1 MVATQSSML
10 KLGTKA
16 STFKLFDT
24 NSRRTVTFSPSI
36 TGKGFLFAFICNHCP
51 FVIHLKK
58 HFPGVF
64 NNWLDQGIKVYAISS
79 NDTIEYPADS
89 PEKMSEETLEF
100 NFNFPY
106 LFDETQQVARAF
118 KATCTPDFF
127 LFNEHQK
134 LVYRGQYDSSRPGGQ
149 IEVSG
154 EDLINAVNRMIAG
167 EKPAEN
173 QIPSLGCNIKWKK

>member
-1 MVATQSSML
+1 M
-10 KLGTKA
+10 
-16 STFKLFDT
+16 
-24 NSRRTVTFSPSI
+24 
-36 TGKGFLFAFICNHCP
+36 
-51 FVIHLKK
+51 
-58 HFPGVF
+58 F

-106 LFDETQQVARAF
+106 LFDETQHVARAF

-167 EKPAEN
+167 EKPSEN

>member
-1 MVATQSSML
+1 M
-10 KLGTKA
+10 
-16 STFKLFDT
+16 
-24 NSRRTVTFSPSI
+24 
-36 TGKGFLFAFICNHCP
+36 
-51 FVIHLKK
+51 
-58 HFPGVF
+58 F
-64 NNWLDQGIKVYAISS
+64 NNWLDLGLKVYAISS
-79 NDTIEYPADS
+79 NDPIGYPADS
-89 PEKMSEETLEF
+89 PERMLEETKEF

-106 LFDETQQVARAF
+106 LFDETQNVAQAF

-154 EDLINAVNRMIAG
+154 KDLINAVNRMIAG
-167 EKPAEN
+167 EKPSEN

>member
-16 STFKLFDT
+16 SPFKLFDT

-64 NNWLDQGIKVYAISS
+64 NNWLDRGIKVYAISS
-79 NDTIEYPADS
+79 NDTTEYPADS

-100 NFNFPY
+100 NFK
-106 LFDETQQVARAF
+106 V
-118 KATCTPDFF
+118 
-127 LFNEHQK
+127 
-134 LVYRGQYDSSRPGGQ
+134 SSD
-149 IEVSG
+149 IFSG
-154 EDLINAVNRMIAG
+154 ESAG
-167 EKPAEN
+167 RKC
-173 QIPSLGCNIKWKK
+173 LKKL